1 MEENRK
7 KLHNSSINTIKII
20 LIIILFLIIFSIAL
34 LIYYKITKITNETND
49 NSNNIQTGNNYSVS
63 NEPLRKE
70 NITLKIPVVYNSN
83 IALNNDKTI
92 SSSIFS
98 PGVAGLYL
106 AYFVINDI
114 INKK

>member
-70 NITLKIPVVYNSN
+70 NITQEEGIELASIKIAQKLKAAGAP
-83 IALNNDKTI
+83 I
-92 SSSIFS
+92 SLICQST
-98 PGVAGLYL
+98 GLTEEEVATL
-106 AYFVINDI
+106 
-114 INKK
+114 